1 MPGVSLDG
9 RRWAV
14 VFGAVA
20 LAAVLLAPRLVPGAA
35 GGDEKPGALRESD
48 ESSGPALVRAAG
60 TKAAVVHVA
69 GAVRRPG
76 VYRMKAGAR
85 VRDAVRR
92 AGGAGTGADLD
103 AINLAAKVA
112 DGQQVVVPAR
122 GSRAGAPGAAQ
133 VSLGS
138 ATAEELDTLDGVGP
152 VMAEKIVEWRST
164 KGGIG
169 SVDELDQIPGIGPKK
184 LEALRGQLV
193 P

>member
-1 MPGVSLDG
+1 MSLHG

-14 VFGAVA
+14 AFVVVA
-20 LAAVLLAPRLVPGAA
+20 LAAALLAPRLVPGAA
-35 GGDEKPGALRESD
+35 GGGEAQSSRQESAAEPGL
-48 ESSGPALVRAAG
+48 ALVQGAG
-60 TKAAVVHVA
+60 EQEAVVHVA

-76 VYRMKAGAR
+76 VYRMRSGSR

-103 AINLAAKVA
+103 AINLAAKVS

-122 GSRAGAPGAAQ
+122 GSGPGAAGAEQ

-164 KGGIG
+164 KGGVG
-169 SVDELDQIPGIGPKK
+169 SVEELDQIPGIGPKK
-184 LEALRGQLV
+184 LEALRSQLV

>member
-1 MPGVSLDG
+1 MPPDG
-9 RRWAV
+9 RIWAV

-35 GGDEKPGALRESD
+35 GGDGKSGASREGV
-48 ESSGPALVRAAG
+48 ESSRPALVQSAV
-60 TKAAVVHVA
+60 TQTAVVHVA
-69 GAVRRPG
+69 GAVRHPG

-122 GSRAGAPGAAQ
+122 GGSKGAGGPAQ

-164 KGGIG
+164 KGGVG